1 MSKISKEAKKEEAVK
16 RLEELTKT
24 FNLRPNILKYFKEDK
39 LYYSYITCK
48 GLLGTIDTIN
58 YDKRYAEVV
67 DRFAEEY
74 DCLVYHVIETGNTIA
89 LLFVSNNKEGW
100 EFETLCCGQYVFAY
114 VCNFDNP
121 DYSEFWDIIISSFKG
136 ALIRIGE
143 YVRVTDSSENI
154 FEKENCYGKKKNYSI

>member
-58 YDKRYAEVV
+58 YDKRYTEVV
-67 DRFAEEY
+67 DRFEEEY
-74 DCLVYHVIETGNTIA
+74 DCLVYHVILA
-89 LLFVSNNKEGW
+89 LA
-100 EFETLCCGQYVFAY
+100 FEIL
-114 VCNFDNP
+114 
-121 DYSEFWDIIISSFKG
+121 ISSSSTKSVYIPCEIRLFLKSIRL
-136 ALIRIGE
+136 LITTLRSSA
-143 YVRVTDSSENI
+143 VR
-154 FEKENCYGKKKNYSI
+154 

>member
-24 FNLRPNILKYFKEDK
+24 FNLRPNNILKYFKEDK
-39 LYYSYITCK
+39 IYYSYITCK
-48 GLLGTIDTIN
+48 GPLGTIDTIN

-67 DRFAEEY
+67 DRFEEEY

-89 LLFVSNNKEGW
+89 LLFVSDNKEEW
-100 EFETLCCGQYVFAY
+100 EFETLFCGQYVFAY

-121 DYSEFWDIIISSFKG
+121 DYSEFGDIIISSFKG
-136 ALIRIGE
+136 ALIRIGQ
-143 YVRVTDSSENI
+143 YVRLTDSSENI
-154 FEKENCYGKKKNYSI
+154 F

>member
-1 MSKISKEAKKEEAVK
+1 MSKISKEAKKEEAIK
-16 RLEELTKT
+16 RLEELTEK

-39 LYYSYITCK
+39 LYYSYITCN

-58 YDKRYAEVV
+58 YDKWYAEVV
-67 DRFAEEY
+67 DRFEEEY

-89 LLFVSNNKEGW
+89 LLFVSDNKEEW

-114 VCNFDNP
+114 V
-121 DYSEFWDIIISSFKG
+121 G
-136 ALIRIGE
+136 ALIRIGQ

-154 FEKENCYGKKKNYSI
+154 F

>member
-16 RLEELTKT
+16 RLEKLTKT
-24 FNLRPNILKYFKEDK
+24 FNLRPNNILKYFKEDK

-67 DRFAEEY
+67 DRFEEEY

-89 LLFVSNNKEGW
+89 LLSAITRKSGNSKHSAAVNMFLHMCA
-100 EFETLCCGQYVFAY
+100 TLTI
-114 VCNFDNP
+114 P
-121 DYSEFWDIIISSFKG
+121 IIQNLGI
-136 ALIRIGE
+136 LL
-143 YVRVTDSSENI
+143 
-154 FEKENCYGKKKNYSI
+154 

>member
-24 FNLRPNILKYFKEDK
+24 FNLRPNNILKYFKEDK

-67 DRFAEEY
+67 GRFEEEY

-89 LLFVSNNKEGW
+89 LLFVSDNKEEW
-100 EFETLCCGQYVFAY
+100 EFEHSAAVNMFLHMCATLTI
-114 VCNFDNP
+114 P
-121 DYSEFWDIIISSFKG
+121 IIQNLGI
-136 ALIRIGE
+136 LL
-143 YVRVTDSSENI
+143 
-154 FEKENCYGKKKNYSI
+154 

>member
-67 DRFAEEY
+67 DRFEEEY
-74 DCLVYHVIETGNTIA
+74 DCLVYHVILA
-89 LLFVSNNKEGW
+89 LA
-100 EFETLCCGQYVFAY
+100 FEIL
-114 VCNFDNP
+114 
-121 DYSEFWDIIISSFKG
+121 ISSSSTKSVYIPCEIRLFLKSIRL
-136 ALIRIGE
+136 LITTLRSSA
-143 YVRVTDSSENI
+143 VR
-154 FEKENCYGKKKNYSI
+154 

>member
-1 MSKISKEAKKEEAVK
+1 MSNISKEAKKEETVK

-89 LLFVSNNKEGW
+89 LLFVSDNKEGW

-154 FEKENCYGKKKNYSI
+154 F